1 MRLAGTCLYVDDVPA
16 VLEFYRRA
24 FGFRTRFFDEAMQ
37 FAELD
42 TGGAPGTPPVLAFA
56 SHQCGAVM
64 MPGGYVRP
72 AGGGPSS
79 VEVAF
84 YTADVPAAFAQAV
97 GAGAV
102 VIAGRRSCPGAR
114 RWLMSAAS
122 RGHSSAYALRWAVS
136 ARQRRTSRCSRR
148 GRQHGVSRVEVSPAG
163 PAAERGRSA
172 TERRPMGDA

>member
-24 FGFRTRFFDEAMQ
+24 FGFQSRFFDEGIQ

-56 SHQCGAVM
+56 SHQCGEMM

-72 AGGGPSS
+72 TSGGPAS
-79 VEVAF
+79 VEIAF
-84 YTADVPAAFAQAV
+84 YTADVPAAFTQAV

-102 VIAGRRSCPGAR
+102 VIAAPTVMPWGQTVAYVRSVEGTLIGLCTPMGGIGE
-114 RWLMSAAS
+114 AAPNQQ
-122 RGHSSAYALRWAVS
+122 L
-136 ARQRRTSRCSRR
+136 QQT
-148 GRQHGVSRVEVSPAG
+148 G
-163 PAAERGRSA
+163 PA
-172 TERRPMGDA
+172 

>member
-24 FGFRTRFFDEAMQ
+24 FGFQTRFFDEAMQ

-56 SHQCGAVM
+56 SHQCGEMM

-72 AGGGPSS
+72 TSGGPAS
-79 VEVAF
+79 VEIAF
-84 YTADVPAAFAQAV
+84 YTADVPAAFTQAV

-102 VIAGRRSCPGAR
+102 VIAEPKVMPWGQTVAYV
-114 RWLMSAAS
+114 AAS
-122 RGHSSAYALRWAVS
+122 RERSSAYVPRWAGS
-136 ARQRRTSRCSRR
+136 ARQRRTSHCSRR
-148 GRQHGVSRVEVSPAG
+148 GRHDAVTRCRSSRRTRLYTEG
-163 PAAERGRSA
+163 A
-172 TERRPMGDA
+172 T

>member
-24 FGFRTRFFDEAMQ
+24 FGFQTRFFDEATQ

-56 SHQCGAVM
+56 SHQCGEMM

-72 AGGGPSS
+72 ASGGPAS
-79 VEVAF
+79 VEIAF
-84 YTADVPAAFAQAV
+84 YTADVPAAFTQAV

-102 VIAGRRSCPGAR
+102 VIAEPKVMPWGQTVAYVRSVEGTLIGLCTPMGGVGE
-114 RWLMSAAS
+114 AAPNQP
-122 RGHSSAYALRWAVS
+122 L
-136 ARQRRTSRCSRR
+136 QQT
-148 GRQHGVSRVEVSPAG
+148 G
-163 PAAERGRSA
+163 PA
-172 TERRPMGDA
+172 

>member
-24 FGFRTRFFDEAMQ
+24 FGFQSRFFDEGIQ

-56 SHQCGAVM
+56 SHQCGEMM

-72 AGGGPSS
+72 TSGGPAS
-79 VEVAF
+79 VEIAF
-84 YTADVPAAFAQAV
+84 YTADVRAAFTQAV

-102 VIAGRRSCPGAR
+102 VIAEPKVMPWGQTVAYVRSVEGTLIGLCTPMGGIGE
-114 RWLMSAAS
+114 AAPNQP
-122 RGHSSAYALRWAVS
+122 L
-136 ARQRRTSRCSRR
+136 QQT
-148 GRQHGVSRVEVSPAG
+148 G
-163 PAAERGRSA
+163 PA
-172 TERRPMGDA
+172 

>member
-1 MRLAGTCLYVDDVPA
+1 MLRLAGTCLYVDDVPA

-114 RWLMSAAS
+114 RSPMYEAS
-122 RGHSSAYALRWAVS
+122 RGPSSAYAPRWTGS
-136 ARQRRTSRCSRR
+136 ATRRRTAKWPRKSI
-148 GRQHGVSRVEVSPAG
+148 GGPSP
-163 PAAERGRSA
+163 
-172 TERRPMGDA
+172 